1 MEKVLIGKGSKW
13 KLLYYI
19 FFTFFL
25 KLEDARKKK
34 YLIGKRSNG
43 KYCDEQSSY
52 LIDFQTRFGPNRVAA
67 DIQGNGEDDFLVK
80 IGLWFRMKLRFRMN
94 LWPKLQYI

>member
-1 MEKVLIGKGSKW
+1 MWTRGGGQKSENFADVINGSS
-13 KLLYYI
+13 L
-19 FFTFFL
+19 
-25 KLEDARKKK
+25 R
-34 YLIGKRSNG
+34 R
-43 KYCDEQSSY
+43 
-52 LIDFQTRFGPNRVAA
+52 TRFGPNRVAA